1 MFRYLLLEG
10 QCIGVRQTVARH
22 STVVHD
28 LLKSG
33 VDWPTIAHWLGHA
46 SVNTTT
52 HYVTVDLELKRKAL
66 AARAEPIVSSRSAPA
81 PRRRDPAALEWLEAL

>member
-33 VDWPTIAHWLGHA
+33 VDWTTIAHWLGHA

-66 AARAEPIVSSRSAPA
+66 ARAEPIVSSRPAPA
-81 PRRRDPAALEWLEAL
+81 PWRRDPGALEWLEAL

>member
-10 QCIGVRQTVARH
+10 QRTGVRQSAARH
-22 STVVHD
+22 STAVHH

-46 SVNTTT
+46 SVNRTTR
-52 HYVTVDLELKRKAL
+52 YVTVDLELKPKAL
-66 AARAEPIVSSRSAPA
+66 ARAEPIVSSRPAPA
-81 PRRRDPAALEWLEAL
+81 PGRRDPGALEWLEAL